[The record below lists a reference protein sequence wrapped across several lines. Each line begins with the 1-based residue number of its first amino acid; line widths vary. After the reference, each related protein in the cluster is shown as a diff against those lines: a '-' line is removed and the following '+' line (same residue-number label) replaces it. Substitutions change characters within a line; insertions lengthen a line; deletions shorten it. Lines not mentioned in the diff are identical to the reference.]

1 MGKTSSPCNGVC
13 ILDEDTGLCVGC
25 LRTSD
30 EIAGWEEF
38 SDAEREEVMERITE
52 REAERD
58 G

>member
-25 LRTSD
+25 LRTSE

-38 SDAEREEVMERITE
+38 SDAEREEVMERISE
-52 REAERD
+52 REAEGD
-58 G
+58 T

>member
-25 LRTSD
+25 LRTSE

-38 SDAEREEVMERITE
+38 SDAEREEVMERISE
-52 REAERD
+52 REAEGD
-58 G
+58 A

>member
-38 SDAEREEVMERITE
+38 SDAERVEVMERISERETE
-52 REAERD
+52 RDE
-58 G
+58 

>member
-38 SDAEREEVMERITE
+38 SDAEREEVMERISE

-58 G
+58 E

>member
-38 SDAEREEVMERITE
+38 SDAEREEVMERISERETE
-52 REAERD
+52 RDE
-58 G
+58 

>member
-25 LRTSD
+25 LRMSD

-38 SDAEREEVMERITE
+38 SDAEREEVMERISE

-58 G
+58 A

>member
-38 SDAEREEVMERITE
+38 SDAEREEVMERISE
-52 REAERD
+52 REAEQNE
-58 G
+58 

>member
-25 LRTSD
+25 LRTSE

-38 SDAEREEVMERITE
+38 SDAEREEVMERISE
-52 REAERD
+52 RKAEGD
-58 G
+58 A

>member
-38 SDAEREEVMERITE
+38 SDAEREEVMERISE

>member
-38 SDAEREEVMERITE
+38 SDSEREEVMERITE

>member
-38 SDAEREEVMERITE
+38 SDAEREEVMDKITE
-52 REAERD
+52 RETERD
-58 G
+58 A

>member
-25 LRTSD
+25 LRTSE

-38 SDAEREEVMERITE
+38 SDAERGEVMERISE
-52 REAERD
+52 REAEGD
-58 G
+58 A

>member
-38 SDAEREEVMERITE
+38 SDAEREEVMERISERETE
-52 REAERD
+52 RDA
-58 G
+58 

>member
-38 SDAEREEVMERITE
+38 SDAEREEVMERIAE
-52 REAERD
+52 RETERD

>member
-38 SDAEREEVMERITE
+38 SDAEREEVMERISE

-58 G
+58 A

>member
-38 SDAEREEVMERITE
+38 SDVEREEVMNRIAE
-52 REAERD
+52 RETERD